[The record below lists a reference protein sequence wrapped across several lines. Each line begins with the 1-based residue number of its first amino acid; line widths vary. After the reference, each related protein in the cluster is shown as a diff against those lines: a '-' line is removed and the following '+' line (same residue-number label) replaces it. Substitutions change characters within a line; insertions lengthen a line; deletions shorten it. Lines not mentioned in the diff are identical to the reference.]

1 MNPRAMRRQL
11 TNSQELKYKL
21 EVEGGV
27 TIQPTPEEDDVN
39 NVGHSIEGVGGEH
52 AFFVQ
57 PDEPAPLPP
66 LPPLPPTREED
77 VREKESEGE
86 GGVAPPPVNFNFL
99 PKSRQMP
106 EPTELQASQRQAL
119 VDRLERIRVAVE
131 DSDSEEEEEEDED
144 DELDAH
150 FFRRDSMRV

>member
-11 TNSQELKYKL
+11 TSSQELKYKL

-27 TIQPTPEEDDVN
+27 TIQPTPEEDDVI
-39 NVGHSIEGVGGEH
+39 NVDHSIEGVGGAH
-52 AFFVQ
+52 DGGFFLQ

-77 VREKESEGE
+77 VREKEGE
-86 GGVAPPPVNFNFL
+86 GGVVAPPPNFNFL